1 MEGTHFSLGSFITM
15 KNKTT
20 FHRVNKTDNYS
31 VISNDLITSKEI
43 SPEEKTILFHLLSL
57 PNDWKLYKS
66 NLEKHYNGNITKGKF
81 DTAWKGLIEKGYL
94 IGKKVKGEN
103 GKFNSW
109 EYEVHEVPVTDIPK
123 TEESEIGVVENS
135 TPHNQTDKQNTN
147 KQNTNLQSTKE
158 QSNIINNT
166 STILGNIEKKKKNWT
181 DKEIQLELSFEYFN
195 KIFKDTGINWK
206 NEISSIPFENFIQ
219 KYIALTSKTGD
230 DFQLRYNLNT
240 YYNLTGLDNPQ
251 PPRRG

>member
-1 MEGTHFSLGSFITM
+1 MN
-15 KNKTT
+15 NKTT
-20 FHRVNKTDNYS
+20 FHRVNKTENYS
-31 VISNDLITSKEI
+31 VISNDLITSKEL

-57 PNDWKLYKS
+57 PNDWIIYKTYFE
-66 NLEKHYNGNITKGKF
+66 NYYKGNITKGKF
-81 DTAWKGLIEKGYL
+81 DRGWKGLLTKGYL
-94 IGKKVKGEN
+94 TNSKGKDKN

-123 TEESEIGVVENS
+123 TEGSENGVVENS
-135 TPHNQTDKQNTN
+135 TPRNPVYIQNTI
-147 KQNTNLQSTKE
+147 LQSTNE

-166 STILGNIEKKKKNWT
+166 STILGKIEKKKKNWT

-219 KYIALTSKTGD
+219 KYVTLTSKTGD

-240 YYNLTGLDNPQ
+240 YYNLTGLDNAQ
-251 PPRRG
+251 PP